1 METIIEA
8 IMGVMFDA
16 AMVLLIM
23 RLLGAAE
30 KEEKKKYRFISAVFV
45 VGFLLGTASKC
56 LSGGSPL
63 TLILFALGFMLSY
76 TAFVFTFPGKRN
88 QNEGR

>member
-23 RLLGAAE
+23 RLLVAE

>member
-23 RLLGAAE
+23 RLLGAE
-30 KEEKKKYRFISAVFV
+30 KEEKKKYRFISAVFA
-45 VGFLLGTASKC
+45 VGFLLGTISKC

>member
-8 IMGVMFDA
+8 IMGIMFDA

-23 RLLGAAE
+23 RLLGAE
-30 KEEKKKYRFISAVFV
+30 KEEKKKHRFISAVFV